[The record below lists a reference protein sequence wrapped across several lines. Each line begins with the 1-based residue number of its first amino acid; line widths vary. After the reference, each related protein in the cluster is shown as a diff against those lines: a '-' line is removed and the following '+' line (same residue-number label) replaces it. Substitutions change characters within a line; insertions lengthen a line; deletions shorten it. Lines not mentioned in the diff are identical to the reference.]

1 MTAAEQELTR
11 NREIREKSELT
22 DAAQIVYLTP
32 ENAEFKE
39 TTGQMLA
46 ATVGGEV
53 HPVVFLH
60 CSFPHTN
67 KRLYISIRTIENKE
81 IGIIKS
87 LDDFPNE
94 IVRLLEKHIQL
105 RYFAPEITKVSTIK
119 EEYGYSYWDTQTTA
133 GACRFTVQS
142 GGSNVKMVSSQA
154 LLITD
159 VDGNR
164 FIIPHID
171 QLSDKEYRMVEM
183 CM

>member
-1 MTAAEQELTR
+1 MTATEQKVIE
-11 NREIREKSELT
+11 NRENKEKSELT

-32 ENAEFKE
+32 ENTEFRE
-39 TTGQMLA
+39 TAGQMLA
-46 ATVGGEV
+46 VTVGGKE

-87 LDDFPNE
+87 LDVFPNA
-94 IVRLLEKHIQL
+94 IVSLLEKHIQL
-105 RYFAPEITKVSTIK
+105 RYFAPEITKVTNIK

-133 GACRFTVQS
+133 GACRFTVRS
-142 GGSNVKMVSSQA
+142 GGSNVKLVSEQA
-154 LLITD
+154 LLIND